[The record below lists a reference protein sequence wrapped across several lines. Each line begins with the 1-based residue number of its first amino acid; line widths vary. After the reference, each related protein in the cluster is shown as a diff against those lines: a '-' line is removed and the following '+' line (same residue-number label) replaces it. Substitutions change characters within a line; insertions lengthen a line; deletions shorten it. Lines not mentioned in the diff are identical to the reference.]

1 MNLETSLAEIVAALL
16 VPVFGYGLAL
26 LRKHMVRSTVL
37 RAVARGAGE
46 AYLVMLEQQRG
57 VAGARSAVEAGA
69 DYVIDR
75 VPAAMA
81 SAGVNG
87 EDVRQMVRG
96 ELGKLLAADPGVK
109 VGG

>member
-1 MNLETSLAEIVAALL
+1 MELETSLVEIVAAVL
-16 VPVFGYGLAL
+16 VPVFGYLAVL
-26 LRKHMVRSTVL
+26 LRRHLARHTVL

-46 AYLVMLEQQRG
+46 AYLVMLAQRRG
-57 VAGARSAVEAGA
+57 VEGVGSAVEAGA

-75 VPAAMA
+75 VPNALRT
-81 SAGVNG
+81 AGENG
-87 EDVRQMVRG
+87 EAVRKMVRG

>member
-1 MNLETSLAEIVAALL
+1 MNLETSLAEIVAAAL

-26 LRKHMVRSTVL
+26 FRKHMARSTVL

-87 EDVRQMVRG
+87 EDVRQMVRAH
-96 ELGKLLAADPGVK
+96 LGTMLPADPNLK